1 MMKKANENLAQIKRT
16 VSQVKILSERAY
28 TINKK
33 QYDVYH
39 QQPYHTHEAALH
51 TFGKN
56 EGEGRQ
62 SQRQQLLQH
71 LTQTLYA
78 VAYCQM
84 PQQTLKQAWQQPKDN
99 THFLQQLSASNH
111 SSTDLDLGWTV
122 YSVDKNKN
130 AFVEKNEE
138 IRYLPPKSFRFANP
152 ANTQLTVG
160 AQVHLLR
167 QKESSNTQPSFYYV
181 FGNFT
186 VPQEADIVRFYWN
199 LKPEGMHL
207 LIAQLTTLLNQYKI
221 PFSFKCLNHPDYYTR
236 ADNAVLYVGKKSAS
250 VVNLLLPQVFDKIA
264 DYFNE
269 NVPLFTK
276 KIRGGVAFA
285 EDPGNNESFGMHRS
299 RLLAKGLLQAH
310 EQGWKKADKILS
322 VVLDTIKEAGL
333 DPAKM
338 YLNPHS
344 HFFYNFSPIY
354 SQ

>member
-1 MMKKANENLAQIKRT
+1 MKKANENLEQIKRI
-16 VSQVKILSERAY
+16 VSQVKILNERAY
-28 TINKK
+28 TVLKK
-33 QYDVYH
+33 KYEVYH
-39 QQPYHTHEAALH
+39 QQPYHAHGAALH

-56 EGEGRQ
+56 EGEGGQ
-62 SQRQQLLQH
+62 SQRQKLLQH
-71 LTQTLYA
+71 LAQTLYT
-78 VAYCQM
+78 VAYCQI
-84 PQQTLKQAWQQPKDN
+84 PQQALEQGWQLPSDN
-99 THFLQQLSASNH
+99 SHFVQQLSASNY
-111 SSTDLDLGWTV
+111 SSTGLDLSWTI
-122 YSVDKNKN
+122 YAIDKGGN

-138 IRYLPPKSFRFANP
+138 IRHLPPTGFRFANP
-152 ANTQLTVG
+152 ANQQLKIGT
-160 AQVHLLR
+160 QVHLLR
-167 QKESSNTQPSFYYV
+167 QKESSHTQPSFYYV
-181 FGNFT
+181 FGNST

-199 LKPEGMHL
+199 LKPEGMPL

-264 DYFNE
+264 DYLNE

-310 EQGWKKADKILS
+310 EQGWEKADKVFS
-322 VVLDTIKEAGL
+322 AVLDSIKKEGL
-333 DPAKM
+333 NPAKL

-344 HFFYNFSPIY
+344 HFFYNFSPIND
-354 SQ
+354 